1 MKNSNK
7 IKDSGSLWGG
17 LYQPSQ
23 RKSNEGA
30 GLRTAVFGS
39 TNAGA
44 LVIASLIRFEEKFP
58 HLLNLVGVAT
68 DDPVDPDAR
77 ISAQKRIWKN
87 YNPEEMNLLRDKV
100 IQTAIDSGLFCY
112 TGSVKTDYFRNILTG
127 WNPDVIIM
135 CCFGQKIDAFIFN
148 YPRYG
153 MYNFHPSDLEANIGT
168 GLHPFTDTIGKGRKA
183 STMTVHMVTET
194 IDCGRIIGKSPAV
207 NICTANGDYPKS
219 LLTLQEKVPAVCGWM
234 SVELILEVIKI
245 QQSGK
250 EEAISSIDF
259 DANMPDAIREK
270 LLEPATDDLNTSYT
284 LPLHDTIK

>member
-1 MKNSNK
+1 MKNFNK

-17 LYQPSQ
+17 LYEPSQ
-23 RKSNEGA
+23 CKSDEGK

-44 LVIASLIRFEEKFP
+44 LVVASLIRFEEKFP

-87 YNPEEMNLLRDKV
+87 YNPKEMNLLMDKV
-100 IQTAIDSGLFCY
+100 ITTASDAGLPCY
-112 TGSVKTDYFRNILTG
+112 TGSVKTDYFRTILTG

-135 CCFGQKIDAFIFN
+135 CCFGQKIDSFIFN
-148 YPRYG
+148 YPRRG
-153 MYNFHPSDLEANIGT
+153 MYNFHPSDLAANIGT

-183 STMTVHMVTET
+183 STMTVHIVTET
-194 IDCGRIIGKSPAV
+194 IDRGAIIGNSPAV
-207 NICTANGDYPKS
+207 NICLANGDYPKS
-219 LLTLQEKVPAVCGWM
+219 VLTLQEKVPAICGWM
-234 SVELILEVIKI
+234 SIELILEVIKN

-250 EEAISSIDF
+250 DGAISSIDF
-259 DANMPDAIREK
+259 NANMPDAIREK
-270 LLEPATDDLNTSYT
+270 LLEPTTDDLNTSYT
-284 LPLHDTIK
+284 LPLHDKIK